1 MSRTCRLPGG
11 GTPVIIGGMN
21 LTIREF
27 RVFRAVYELRSFSA
41 AAQAMHMTQ
50 SAVSKLCQ
58 EMETKVGSRL
68 FERSTRRVEPTL
80 WGHHLY
86 GYACEIL
93 GTMEVAERTL
103 RGLASLDVGEISV
116 AASPMMMHGLLIEPV
131 RALHSRHPGLRIELH
146 ERSTDATIEHV
157 INGKADFG
165 LVSLT
170 QSHPSLQVEPLYN
183 EHMHAV
189 FSADHPLAGKR
200 RVTWEQLAPYPHV
213 SLHTDFGV
221 RRTVDGVYQQ
231 KGLDYVSNLQSGTVL
246 TALGLVKAGLGVT
259 VQPGYIVGFA
269 KELGLQTRKLP
280 DAGYTHPISLIR
292 RWNAQLSPAAEALV
306 EALKARL

>member
-1 MSRTCRLPGG
+1 MCVPDGG
-11 GTPVIIGGMN
+11 APAIIGGMN

-41 AAQAMHMTQ
+41 AAQAVHMTQ

-58 EMETKVGSRL
+58 EMEAKVGSRL
-68 FERSTRRVEPTL
+68 FDRSTRRVEPTL

-116 AASPMMMHGLLIEPV
+116 AASPMMMHGLLLEPV
-131 RALHSRHPGLRIELH
+131 RILHSRHPGLRIELH
-146 ERSTDATIEHV
+146 ERSTDATIDYV
-157 INGKADFG
+157 LNGKADFG
-165 LVSLT
+165 IVSLI
-170 QSHPSLQVEPLYN
+170 QSHPSLRVEPLYD
-183 EHMHAV
+183 ERMHAM
-189 FSADHPLAGKR
+189 FAPDHPLAAKR
-200 RVTWEQLAPYPHV
+200 RLTWEQLAQYPHIA
-213 SLHTDFGV
+213 LHSDFGV
-221 RRTVDGVYQQ
+221 RRTVDAVYQH
-231 KGLDYVSNLQSGTVL
+231 KGLQYDARLQSGTVL

-259 VQPGYIVGFA
+259 VQPGYIVRFA
-269 KELGLQTRKLP
+269 EGLGLQTRKLP
-280 DAGYTHPISLIR
+280 DAGVTHPITLIR

-306 EALKARL
+306 RELKAQP